1 MGTLLTT
8 RRLGLL
14 ATVAVILAAACS
26 DSPIGVQVGVY
37 NNVADA
43 RQSGAIAAG
52 WVPEGVPPGAGD
64 LREGHLS
71 DGRHWGVFS
80 FKPADERDVRALIGT
95 EITGGTLSCE
105 PPRRL
110 EWWPRLLM
118 SRFEVGTVQS
128 TGFRLYKAAGGRTY
142 AINWGQ
148 GRAYY
153 WHG

>member
-1 MGTLLTT
+1 M
-8 RRLGLL
+8 LGARALRLL
-14 ATVAVILAAACS
+14 ATLALVLAGACS
-26 DSPIGVQVGVY
+26 SSPLSVKVGVY
-37 NNVADA
+37 NSVADA
-43 RQSGAIAAG
+43 RESGAIASG
-52 WVPEGVPPGAGD
+52 WIPEGVPPGAGD

-80 FKPADERDVRALIGT
+80 FKPAEEGDVRALIGS
-95 EITGGTLSCE
+95 EITSGTLTCE

-118 SRFEVGTVQS
+118 SRFQVDTVRS
-128 TGFRLYKAAGGRTY
+128 TGFRVYNAAGSRRF

-153 WHG
+153 WKE